1 MLITCC
7 KHTHFFYFFNTK
19 LYKNGG
25 KYKKSNKMD
34 QKIKENAQT
43 FSFISSETRD

>member
-1 MLITCC
+1 MSANVNNILQTYTLF
-7 KHTHFFYFFNTK
+7 KNFNTK

-34 QKIKENAQT
+34 QKIKEKA
-43 FSFISSETRD
+43 